1 MQSSLKNMWEFLK
14 PKNYL
19 NTGVNIG
26 TTSTPVLA
34 ARPGRKYAI
43 FVNDSD
49 TVIYLAF
56 GSPASVGNGVRL
68 TKDGGFYEITW
79 NNPIEAAVYAIHGGT
94 GTKRLTV
101 VEAW

>member
-1 MQSSLKNMWEFLK
+1 VSTLLNMREFLK

-19 NTGVNIG
+19 NTGVNVG
-26 TTSTPVLA
+26 TASTLVLA
-34 ARPGRKYAI
+34 ARSGRKYAI

-49 TVIYLAF
+49 TVIYLSF
-56 GSPASVGNGVRL
+56 GEAASVGVGVRL
-68 TKDGGFYEITW
+68 TEKGGFYEITW

-101 VEAW
+101 LEAW

>member
-19 NTGVNIG
+19 NTGVDVG
-26 TTSTPVLA
+26 TTSTQVLG
-34 ARPGRKYAI
+34 ARADRKYAI
-43 FVNDSD
+43 FINDSD
-49 TVIYLAF
+49 TPIYLAF
-56 GSPASVGNGVRL
+56 AATAQVGAGVRL
-68 TKDGGFYEITW
+68 AENGGFYEITW
-79 NNPIEAAVYAIHGGT
+79 NNPITAAVWAIHGGT

>member
-1 MQSSLKNMWEFLK
+1 MPATLLMMREFLK
-14 PKNYL
+14 PKNFL
-19 NTGVNIG
+19 NTGVDVG
-26 TTSTPVLA
+26 TTSTKVLD
-34 ARPGRKYAI
+34 ARSGRKYAI

-49 TVIYLAF
+49 TVIYLSF
-56 GSPASVGNGVRL
+56 GEAASVGAGVRL
-68 TKDGGFYEITW
+68 ADSGGFYEITW